1 MFKLFSLI
9 FYITPNWIY
18 KIIFFNRPHIR
29 NFYID
34 AKSFALIKII
44 EKLRKTNLSDLEENE
59 IPNFRSEVESL
70 KSIFRLKISKK
81 KEIRREDIFL
91 KGSRIQLRRY
101 IPSKLESSKTIL
113 YFHGGGYV
121 LNSIDTHDELVSY
134 MSSKMGVE
142 IFSLNYSL
150 SPENKFPIQVN
161 QAYEALKEIESRSI
175 SISNV
180 SLCGDSAGGHL
191 ALSLTNKLI
200 EDNQPLP
207 GNQFL
212 IYPMLD
218 PMMETESYELFK
230 KNFFLTKDTMEWF
243 WRCFRNNDA
252 DNEDKKFNIMKTNE
266 CLELYPET
274 HIVTAGFDPLC
285 DEAEEFLFML
295 NENGVKVRQLHYPR
309 LFHGFANVGI
319 LSEAKN
325 ALDDFLSEYQKIL

>member
-1 MFKLFSLI
+1 MLKFFSLL
-9 FYITPNWIY
+9 FYITPNWVY
-18 KIIFFNRPHIR
+18 KIILYKRPHIR

-34 AKSFALIKII
+34 AKSYALIKLI
-44 EKLRKTNLSDLEENE
+44 EMLRKTNLSDLEEKE
-59 IPNFRSEVESL
+59 IPNFRSEIESL
-70 KSIFRLKISKK
+70 KSIFRLKLSN
-81 KEIRREDIFL
+81 KEKIRKEDIFL
-91 KGSRIQLRRY
+91 KKSKIKLRRY
-101 IPSKLESSKTIL
+101 IPFKTESSKTIL

-142 IFSLNYSL
+142 IFSLDYSL

-161 QAYEALKEIESRSI
+161 QAFEALMELKSRSI
-175 SISNV
+175 SISDI

-243 WRCFRNNDA
+243 WTCFINNDTN
-252 DNEDKKFNIMKTNE
+252 NEDKKFNIMKTGE
-266 CLELYPET
+266 CFEVYPET

-309 LFHGFANVGI
+309 LFHGFAYVGI

>member
-121 LNSIDTHDELVSY
+121 LNNIDTHDELVSY

-191 ALSLTNKLI
+191 ALSLTN
-200 EDNQPLP
+200 EDV
-207 GNQFL
+207 
-212 IYPMLD
+212 
-218 PMMETESYELFK
+218 SSVELSS
-230 KNFFLTKDTMEWF
+230 TT
-243 WRCFRNNDA
+243 
-252 DNEDKKFNIMKTNE
+252 I
-266 CLELYPET
+266 
-274 HIVTAGFDPLC
+274 IS
-285 DEAEEFLFML
+285 
-295 NENGVKVRQLHYPR
+295 
-309 LFHGFANVGI
+309 I
-319 LSEAKN
+319 L
-325 ALDDFLSEYQKIL
+325 

>member
-91 KGSRIQLRRY
+91 KDSRIQLRRY

-121 LNSIDTHDELVSY
+121 LNSIDTH
-134 MSSKMGVE
+134 
-142 IFSLNYSL
+142 
-150 SPENKFPIQVN
+150 
-161 QAYEALKEIESRSI
+161 
-175 SISNV
+175 
-180 SLCGDSAGGHL
+180 
-191 ALSLTNKLI
+191 
-200 EDNQPLP
+200 
-207 GNQFL
+207 
-212 IYPMLD
+212 
-218 PMMETESYELFK
+218 
-230 KNFFLTKDTMEWF
+230 
-243 WRCFRNNDA
+243 
-252 DNEDKKFNIMKTNE
+252 
-266 CLELYPET
+266 
-274 HIVTAGFDPLC
+274 
-285 DEAEEFLFML
+285 
-295 NENGVKVRQLHYPR
+295 
-309 LFHGFANVGI
+309 
-319 LSEAKN
+319 
-325 ALDDFLSEYQKIL
+325 

>member
-1 MFKLFSLI
+1 MLKFFSLL
-9 FYITPNWIY
+9 FYITPNWVY
-18 KIIFFNRPHIR
+18 KIILYNRPHIR

-34 AKSFALIKII
+34 AKSYALIKLI
-44 EKLRKTNLSDLEENE
+44 EKLRKTNLSDLEEKE
-59 IPNFRSEVESL
+59 IANFRSDIESL
-70 KSIFRLKISKK
+70 KSIFRLKLSN
-81 KEIRREDIFL
+81 KEKIRKEDIFL
-91 KGSRIQLRRY
+91 KKSKIKLRRY
-101 IPSKLESSKTIL
+101 IPFKTESSKTIL

-142 IFSLNYSL
+142 IFSLDYSL

-161 QAYEALKEIESRSI
+161 QAFEALMELKSRSI
-175 SISNV
+175 SISDI

-243 WRCFRNNDA
+243 WTCFINNDTN
-252 DNEDKKFNIMKTNE
+252 NEDKKFNIMKTGE
-266 CLELYPET
+266 CFEVYPET

>member
-1 MFKLFSLI
+1 MLKFFSLL

-18 KIIFFNRPHIR
+18 KIIFYNRPHIR

-34 AKSFALIKII
+34 AKSFALIKLI
-44 EKLRKTNLSDLEENE
+44 EKLRKTNLSDLEEKE
-59 IPNFRSEVESL
+59 IPNFRSDIESL
-70 KSIFRLKISKK
+70 KSIFRLKLSKK
-81 KEIRREDIFL
+81 EKIRKEDIFL
-91 KGSRIQLRRY
+91 KKSQIKLRRY
-101 IPSKLESSKTIL
+101 IPFKTESSKTIL

-142 IFSLNYSL
+142 IFSLDYSL

-161 QAYEALKEIESRSI
+161 QAFEALMELKSRSI
-175 SISNV
+175 SISDI

-191 ALSLTNKLI
+191 ALSLMNKLI
-200 EDNQPLP
+200 EDNQQLP
-207 GNQFL
+207 ANQFL
-212 IYPMLD
+212 LYPMLD
-218 PMMETESYELFK
+218 PIMETESYELFK

-243 WRCFRNNDA
+243 WKCFRSNDT

-266 CLELYPET
+266 CFNLYPET
-274 HIVTAGFDPLC
+274 FIVTAGFDPLC

-309 LFHGFANVGI
+309 LFHGFANIGI

-325 ALDDFLSEYQKIL
+325 ALDDFLGEYQKIL